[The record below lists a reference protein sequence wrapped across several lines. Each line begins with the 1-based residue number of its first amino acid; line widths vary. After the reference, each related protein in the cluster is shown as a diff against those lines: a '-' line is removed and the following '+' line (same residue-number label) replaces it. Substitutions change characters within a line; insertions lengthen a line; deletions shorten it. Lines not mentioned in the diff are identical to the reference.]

1 MGVSAG
7 SRLLPHLSRRS
18 RAGAI
23 FIVAVALLLVGLAF
37 KNQIKIALL
46 RGDTV
51 KAEFDGNYG
60 LRAGL
65 SKVKVAGLKVGIV
78 TGVDYDGNGKAI
90 VTMKVDGDAIDAL
103 GSEPSAKVTP
113 LTLLGGQYS
122 VELLPG
128 GDGEYDGDLITAD
141 RTSTPVELDKVL
153 SALPTDTRAATQG
166 VVGKLGE
173 TLEQGGRKG
182 IEDVVDAGPE
192 VLPAAGTVLE
202 AAQGNRPGH
211 DLAEV
216 VTGLQGFAE
225 TLAERR
231 DQLTPILDDLATT
244 SSVLARHDDALATT
258 IDRLPRTLDSA
269 DAGLRRLD
277 GTLTLLDSSTE
288 KLLPTVRRLEPL
300 LRTVGPTLKDARPV
314 VADLPPLLRDARATV
329 ARLVPLV
336 DNAQVVVDDVR
347 GPVIE
352 RVDGPIL
359 DKLGR
364 TWHGAAGGP
373 YRNSGGGVQ
382 ADNKFYEEIA
392 YMITNLDR
400 SSMTQDPQGS
410 LLNFQAGV
418 GTSTLQPIGLDE
430 ALANLL
436 PQLRGD
442 R

>member
-1 MGVSAG
+1 MAVST
-7 SRLLPHLSRRS
+7 RIKFLPGLSRRA
-18 RAGAI
+18 RTGAV
-23 FIVAVALLLVGLAF
+23 FIVVVGLVLTGLAF
-37 KNQIKIALL
+37 KNQIKIAFM
-46 RGDTV
+46 RGETV
-51 KAEFDGNYG
+51 TAEFDGNYG

-78 TGVDYDGNGKAI
+78 TDVEYDGGKAI
-90 VTMKVDGDAIDAL
+90 VTMKIDGDAVDAL
-103 GSEPSAKVTP
+103 GSEPSAKVSP

-141 RTSTPVELDKVL
+141 RTTTPVELDQVL
-153 SALPTDTRAATQG
+153 AALPSDTRAATQG
-166 VVGKLGE
+166 VVGKLAD
-173 TLEQGGRKG
+173 TLEQGGREG
-182 IEDVVDAGPE
+182 IEDVLDAGPA
-192 VLPAAGTVLE
+192 VLPDAGTVLE
-202 AAQGNRPGH
+202 AAQGNAPGH
-211 DLAEV
+211 DLNDV
-216 VTGLQGFAE
+216 VTGLQSVAE
-225 TLAERR
+225 TLADRR
-231 DQLTPILDDLATT
+231 AQLTPILEDLSTTSAVLAAHRDDLAVT
-244 SSVLARHDDALATT
+244 V
-258 IDRLPRTLDSA
+258 DRLPEALDAA
-269 DAGLRRLD
+269 DDGLERLD
-277 GTLTLLDSSTE
+277 GTLTLLDTSTDR
-288 KLLPTVRRLEPL
+288 LLPTVRRLEPL
-300 LRTVGPTLKDARPV
+300 LATLGPTLREARPV

-336 DNAQVVVDDVR
+336 DSAQVVVDDIR
-347 GPVIE
+347 GPVIQ

-359 DKLGR
+359 DKLGK
-364 TWHGAAGGP
+364 TWHGAADGP

-442 R
+442 TR

>member
-1 MGVSAG
+1 MATSL
-7 SRLLPHLSRRS
+7 SSKLLPGLSRRA
-18 RAGAI
+18 RAGAV
-23 FIVAVALLLVGLAF
+23 FVAVLALALVGLAF
-37 KNQIKIALL
+37 KNQIKLAL
-46 RGDTV
+46 RGGQTV
-51 KAEFDGNYG
+51 TAEFDGNYG

-65 SKVKVAGLKVGIV
+65 SKVKVAGLQVGIV
-78 TGVDYDGNGKAI
+78 SDIDYEGGTAI
-90 VTMKVDGDAIDAL
+90 VKMKVDDDAMDAL
-103 GSEPSAKVTP
+103 GSEPSARVSP

-122 VELLPG
+122 VELVPG
-128 GDGEYDGDLITAD
+128 GDGEYDGDVITAD
-141 RTSTPVELDKVL
+141 RTTTPVELDQVL
-153 SALPTDTRAATQG
+153 SALPSDTRTATQG
-166 VVGKLGE
+166 MVGKLAD
-173 TLEQGGRKG
+173 TLEQGGREG
-182 IEDVVDAGPE
+182 LENVLEAGPA
-192 VLPAAGTVLE
+192 VLPDAGTVLE
-202 AAQGNRPGH
+202 AAQGRRPAH
-211 DLAEV
+211 DLSDV
-216 VTGLQGFAE
+216 VTGLQSVAD

-231 DQLTPILDDLATT
+231 AQLTPIVDDLATT
-244 SSVLARHDDALATT
+244 SSVLASRSDDLAATVEQLPGALDA
-258 IDRLPRTLDSA
+258 A
-269 DAGLRRLD
+269 DGGLERLD
-277 GTLTLLDSSTE
+277 GTLTLLDASTE
-288 KLLPTVRRLEPL
+288 RLLPTVRQLEPL
-300 LRTVGPTLKDARPV
+300 LDELAPTLKDARPV

-336 DNAQVVVDDVR
+336 DNAQGVVDDVR

-364 TWHGAAGGP
+364 TWHGKADGP
-373 YRNSGGGVQ
+373 YKHSGGGVQ

-442 R
+442 N